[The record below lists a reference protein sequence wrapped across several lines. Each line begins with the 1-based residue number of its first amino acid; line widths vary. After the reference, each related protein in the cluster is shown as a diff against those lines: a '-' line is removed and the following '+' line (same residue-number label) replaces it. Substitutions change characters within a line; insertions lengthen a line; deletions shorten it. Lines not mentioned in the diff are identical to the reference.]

1 MADYLSVNLNQYVS
15 IILRKKSVGKL
26 SKPINHVWHVG
37 VPVIQRAAASP
48 FHRPLCLT
56 IFKRKNLFHWD
67 IEEFSDLER
76 NDS

>member
-1 MADYLSVNLNQYVS
+1 MAGYLLVNLSRYVN
-15 IILRKKSVGKL
+15 ITLRKKSVGKL

-67 IEEFSDLER
+67 IEEFSYLKR